1 MRIGFVTIH
10 VEDLE
15 RTIAFWREVMGFSV
29 ARRFQAGPKVEI
41 AFMDDGGGH
50 QLEFITGTGHKV
62 SGDGFSVGFDV
73 DDMDA
78 TVAHLKKH
86 GVEIVYGPQTMPSGV
101 TLLQALDPNGLGM
114 TFVQNPR

>member
-15 RTIAFWREVMGFSV
+15 RTIAFWREVMGFTI
-29 ARRFQAGPKVEI
+29 ARRFRAGPKVEI

-50 QLEFITGTGHKV
+50 KLEFITGTGHKV
-62 SGDGFSVGFDV
+62 GGDGFSVGFDV
-73 DDMDA
+73 EDMDA
-78 TVAHLKKH
+78 TVAHLEKH

-101 TLLQALDPNGLGM
+101 TLLHAKDLNGLEL

>member
-1 MRIGFVTIH
+1 MQIGFITVH

-15 RTIAFWREVMGFSV
+15 RTIAFWLEVMGFAV
-29 ARRFQAGPKVEI
+29 ARRFKAGPKVEI

-62 SGDGFSVGFDV
+62 GGHGFSIGFDV
-73 DDMDA
+73 EDMDA

-86 GVEIVYGPQTMPSGV
+86 GVALTFGPQTMPSGV
-101 TLLQALDPNGLGM
+101 TLLSAKDLNGLSLS
-114 TFVQNPR
+114 FVQNPR